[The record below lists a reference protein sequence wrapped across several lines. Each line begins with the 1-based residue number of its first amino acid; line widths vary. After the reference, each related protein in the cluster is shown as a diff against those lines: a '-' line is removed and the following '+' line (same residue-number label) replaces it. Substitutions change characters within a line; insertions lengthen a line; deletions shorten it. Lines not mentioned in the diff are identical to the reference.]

1 MTGLPDILDSV
12 AALLW
17 PLIVVFVILLFRP
30 AVAAIVESARSR
42 RFTLKIGGQELTM
55 EEVNEQQ
62 RSIISDLQSEVS
74 ALRESMK
81 TQLPEAPARQPE
93 VVRSNAEKERA
104 VLWVDDNPKNN
115 SFLAQQLLDA
125 GVSVDL
131 ALSTADGAARLSR
144 RRYAVVI
151 SDMGRTE
158 SGAYNPKAGLDF
170 LRAVRAKDSVIPFL
184 IYCSR
189 KKAMEFGEEARELGA
204 THVTSSPTQLAGI
217 LEKSV

>member
-1 MTGLPDILDSV
+1 MTGLPEIFESA

-74 ALRESMK
+74 ALRESIKM
-81 TQLPEAPARQPE
+81 QLPAAPAPE
-93 VVRSNAEKERA
+93 PEIIRPNGEKERA

-115 SFLAQQLLDA
+115 SFIAQQLLDS

-131 ALSTADGAARLSR
+131 ALSTADGVARLSR

-158 SGAYNPKAGLDF
+158 SGAYNPQAGLDF
-170 LRAVRAKDSVIPFL
+170 LRTTRAKDSDIPFL
-184 IYCSR
+184 IFCSR
-189 KKAMEFGEEARELGA
+189 KKAMEFGEKARELGA
-204 THVTSSPTQLAGI
+204 TLVTSSPTQLTGI
-217 LEKSV
+217 IQKSI